1 MSRGRKKDLEKQQVY
16 FEKLKKYIKK
26 KEQQV
31 KKLQN
36 GQANN

>member
-26 KEQQV
+26 REQQV

-36 GQANN
+36 GKANN